1 MIKPS
6 SDDSDRPKLPWSLI
20 TVLFQEGKRPIIPVH
35 MFFIDFHPPP
45 PAAPKGYAA
54 QLTGPQLPDQEIEP
68 GSQQ

>member
-35 MFFIDFHPPP
+35 MFFIDFHRP